1 MNGWEDDHE
10 DAYGPQDE
18 DEVRT
23 AQEDAMWQ
31 EREQA
36 EAEPPAP
43 AVLEDE
49 TADLEYISDEDW
61 YAELYRSVSMD
72 MGTWR

>member
-1 MNGWEDDHE
+1 MNGWDDDH
-10 DAYGPQDE
+10 DAAYGPQDE
-18 DEVRT
+18 DEVRA

-36 EAEPPAP
+36 EAEPTAP

-49 TADLEYISDEDW
+49 TADEDW